1 MLAPQVAQ
9 PDPIELYN
17 LTGQAR
23 YEAHMAGEPSAAFFL
38 LLCVL
43 AVAISFA
50 LRRR

>member
-1 MLAPQVAQ
+1 MTPT
-9 PDPIELYN
+9 PDIIELYN

-23 YEAHMAGEPSAAFFL
+23 YQAHMADEPSAAFFL

-43 AVAISFA
+43 AVALRFS